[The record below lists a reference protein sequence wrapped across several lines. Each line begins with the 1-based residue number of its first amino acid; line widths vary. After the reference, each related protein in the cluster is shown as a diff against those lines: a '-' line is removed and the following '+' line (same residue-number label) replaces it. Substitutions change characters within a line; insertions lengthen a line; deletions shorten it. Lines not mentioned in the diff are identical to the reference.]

1 MKQFTRE
8 YDYSFTWCRTDGG
21 DLIEKHI
28 FRLDEFARKIIMS
41 QLRKGLF
48 EGKLLNIIIYG
59 RKKLKIEYTGSFTL
73 KIITS

>member
-8 YDYSFTWCRTDGG
+8 YDYSFTWRRTDGG

-48 EGKLLNIIIYG
+48 EGKLLNTIIYG